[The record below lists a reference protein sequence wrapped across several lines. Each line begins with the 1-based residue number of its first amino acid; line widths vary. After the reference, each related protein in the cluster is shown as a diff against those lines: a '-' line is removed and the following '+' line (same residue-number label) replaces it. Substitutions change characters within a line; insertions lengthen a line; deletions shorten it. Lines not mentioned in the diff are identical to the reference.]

1 MLKRGLIAI
10 AFSLIVWGCGTST
23 QQGTGSQSDR
33 GEAPVILDYYAAET
47 IRPGATWRVY
57 LHAKDNDGD
66 MRDVASVLFQRGHRP
81 YPTAVTTIDRENAGE
96 VAGYLF
102 LRTPVDRNL
111 WRNRFNLRVIVRDSQ
126 GNRSEPVEI
135 PLRFGNVPP
144 AETPEKWAEFADR
157 SLGALQI
164 RIQSSEERT
173 RTSGGR
179 RR

>member
-1 MLKRGLIAI
+1 MLKRGLITI
-10 AFSLIVWGCGTST
+10 AFSFIVWGCGAST
-23 QQGTGSQSDR
+23 QYETETAVINPD
-33 GEAPVILDYYAAET
+33 APVIIDYYAAEV

-57 LHAKDNDGD
+57 LHAKDKNGD
-66 MRDVASVLFQRGHRP
+66 MRDIASVLFQRGHRP
-81 YPTAVTTIDRENAGE
+81 YPTSVTTIDRENAGE

-111 WRNRFNLRVIVRDSQ
+111 WRNRFNLRIVVRDIQ
-126 GNRSEPVEI
+126 GNRSERVEI
-135 PLRFGNVPP
+135 PLRFGSVPP

-173 RTSGGR
+173 RTSGSR

>member
-1 MLKRGLIAI
+1 MLRRALITI
-10 AFSLIVWGCGTST
+10 ALSLIVSGCGTSS
-23 QQGTGSQSDR
+23 QQGTRSQSDR
-33 GEAPVILDYYAAET
+33 GEAPVIIDYYAAEV

-66 MRDVASVLFQRGHRP
+66 MRDIASVLFQRGHRP
-81 YPTAVTTIDRENAGE
+81 YPTSVTTIDRENAGE

-111 WRNRFNLRVIVRDSQ
+111 WRNRFNLRIVVRDIQ
-126 GNRSEPVEI
+126 GNRSERVEI
-135 PLRFGNVPP
+135 PLRFGSVPP

-173 RTSGGR
+173 RTSGSR